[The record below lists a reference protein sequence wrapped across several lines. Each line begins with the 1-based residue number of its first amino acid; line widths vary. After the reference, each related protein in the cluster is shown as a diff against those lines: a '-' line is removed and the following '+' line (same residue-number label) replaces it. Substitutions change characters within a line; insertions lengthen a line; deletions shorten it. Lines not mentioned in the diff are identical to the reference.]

1 MEMGDDI
8 LCVFIPG
15 NPGLISY
22 YTEYLSELAAKLA
35 WSDSSNKY
43 TMFGLSHAG
52 FNVSEEIQMILPS
65 SEHGCETKTKNETG
79 SEYRIHTLREI
90 INMEVDILEQIWHQ
104 RPGLKIVLMGHSV
117 GGYILMEILRTLNER
132 YDDKSMPG
140 RIIGGI
146 LLFPTITHI
155 SKSPSG
161 RLSTV
166 SQILPQGT
174 SMTSTKMSANV

>member
-1 MEMGDDI
+1 MREDV
-8 LCVFIPG
+8 LCIFIPG

-22 YTEYLSELAAKLA
+22 YTEYLSELATKLA
-35 WSDSSNKY
+35 QDDPPNKY
-43 TMFGLSHAG
+43 TIFGLSHAG
-52 FNVSEEIQMILPS
+52 FNTSKEIQTILHVGK
-65 SEHGCETKTKNETG
+65 HGFETKTNKKTRYE
-79 SEYRIHTLREI
+79 SRIHTLQEI
-90 INMEVDILEQIWHQ
+90 INMEVDILEKIWQQ

-132 YDDKSMPG
+132 YDGKCMPG
-140 RIIGGI
+140 RITGGI

-166 SQILPQGT
+166 SQISFQET
-174 SMTSTKMSANV
+174 NSH